1 MLSNPIPSVTAPA
14 GIFKGFVADECAQF
28 LGIRYATSER
38 YCAPIPYTYGS
49 EEHDCNTP
57 APYPVQLCSTI
68 ELTLTGIRYENLP
81 QEESCQYLSITVPK
95 DATPESRLPVMVWYY
110 GGSYRNGGCDN
121 PFYDRSPLARENR
134 VIVVG
139 INYRLSLLGFVKNR
153 EGGFANNGL
162 LDAIE
167 GLRWVNANI
176 AAFGGDPTNVT
187 IFGESAGGDLV
198 RCIMLSE
205 GTDDLYRR
213 AIIQSDPIGTWE
225 NRGEME
231 RKILDELNELPLDAP
246 VERLLE
252 AQKAITSHVTE
263 KGLAKHMIFAP
274 HAGVYPLPA
283 KEDEQ
288 KRLRE
293 VAPMHDLIIG
303 TNARETASYIGGN
316 KIASALDRNILTR
329 WIIEI
334 VLRKKT
340 MAIFTVP
347 TQKFAQL
354 YSSYGGKV
362 HLYSYFWRK
371 DQHVI
376 GAGHITELALLF
388 GGKGIEGTLMAQGF
402 PESAF
407 LEQGKPLRRLW
418 AEFARSGEI
427 FTKRIEEMIEFGE
440 FTPYGKEEGQER
452 TTSN

>member
-1 MLSNPIPSVTAPA
+1 MKSHTIPTVQTQA
-14 GIFKGFVADECAQF
+14 GTFKGFMADDCAQF
-28 LGIRYATSER
+28 FGIRFATSER
-38 YCAPIPYTYGS
+38 YCAPVPFSYGS
-49 EEHDCNTP
+49 AEHECTTP

-68 ELTLTGIRYENLP
+68 ELVLTGIHYENLP
-81 QEESCQYLSITVPK
+81 QEESCQYLSITVPEG
-95 DATPESRLPVMVWYY
+95 ATPESQLPVMVWFY

-121 PFYDRSPLARENR
+121 PFYDRSIIAKENG

-167 GLRWVNANI
+167 GLRWVKANI
-176 AAFGGDPTNVT
+176 ADFGGDPTNIT

-205 GTDDLYRR
+205 GTDDLYCR

-246 VERLLE
+246 VERILE
-252 AQKAITSHVTE
+252 AQQAITSHVTE

-283 KEDEQ
+283 KEDEER
-288 KRLRE
+288 RLRE
-293 VAPMHDLIIG
+293 VAPKHDILIG

-316 KIASALDRNILTR
+316 KLASTLDRNMLTR
-329 WIIEI
+329 WIIE
-334 VLRKKT
+334 LFLNKMTK
-340 MAIFTVP
+340 AIFREP
-347 TQKFAQL
+347 TQKFARL
-354 YSSYGGKV
+354 YADCGGKV

-371 DQHVI
+371 NQHVI

-388 GGKGIEGTLMAQGF
+388 GGKGIEGTLMAQGL
-402 PESAF
+402 PETAF
-407 LEQGKPLRRLW
+407 LEQGKPLRRVW
-418 AEFARSGEI
+418 AEFARTGEI
-427 FTKRIEEMIEFGE
+427 CTKRIEGMMEVETF
-440 FTPYGKEEGQER
+440 
-452 TTSN
+452 

>member
-1 MLSNPIPSVTAPA
+1 MPSKNIKYMTSHPIPAVHAPA
-14 GIFKGFVADECAQF
+14 GTFKGFTADGCAQF
-28 LGIRYATSER
+28 PGIRYATSER
-38 YCAPIPYTYGS
+38 YDVPVPFSYGS
-49 EEHDCNTP
+49 TEHECTTP

-68 ELTLTGIRYENLP
+68 ELNLTGIHYENLP
-81 QEESCQYLSITVPK
+81 QEESCQYLSITVPEG
-95 DATPESRLPVMVWYY
+95 ATPESRLPVMVWYY

-121 PFYDRSPLARENR
+121 PFYDRSTLAKENG

-176 AAFGGDPTNVT
+176 AAFGGDPTHVT

-205 GTDDLYRR
+205 GTDGLYRR

-246 VERLLE
+246 VERILE
-252 AQKAITSHVTE
+252 AQHAITGHVTE
-263 KGLAKHMIFAP
+263 KGLARHMIFAP
-274 HAGVYPLPA
+274 HAGVCPLPA
-283 KEDEQ
+283 QEDEER
-288 KRLRE
+288 RLRE
-293 VAPMHDLIIG
+293 VAPRHDLLIG
-303 TNARETASYIGGN
+303 TNARETASYLGGK
-316 KIASALDRNILTR
+316 KIASALDSNVLTR
-329 WIIEI
+329 WIIE
-334 VLRKKT
+334 LYLHK
-340 MAIFTVP
+340 MSEAIFIEP
-347 TQKFAQL
+347 TRKFARC
-354 YSSYGGKV
+354 YAGHGGKV

-371 DQHVI
+371 DRHLI

-388 GGKGIEGTLMAQGF
+388 GGKGIEGTLMAQGL

-407 LEQGKPLRRLW
+407 LEQGKPLRRVW
-418 AEFARSGEI
+418 AEFARTGEI
-427 FTKRIEEMIEFGE
+427 CTKRIEGMMEVETF
-440 FTPYGKEEGQER
+440 
-452 TTSN
+452 

>member
-1 MLSNPIPSVTAPA
+1 MQSSTIPTVQAQA
-14 GIFKGFVADECAQF
+14 GTFVGYVADGCHHF

-38 YCAPIPYTYGS
+38 YCGPVPFTYGNA
-49 EEHDCNTP
+49 EHECTSP

-68 ELTLTGIRYENLP
+68 ELTLTGIHYENLP
-81 QEESCQYLSITVPK
+81 QEESCQYLSITLPEGT
-95 DATPESRLPVMVWYY
+95 TPESRLPVMVWYY

-121 PFYDRSPLARENR
+121 PFYDRSPLARENG

-139 INYRLSLLGFVKNR
+139 INYRLSLLGFVKNL

-231 RKILDELNELPLDAP
+231 RKILDELNELPLDAS
-246 VERLLE
+246 VEQLLE
-252 AQKAITSHVTE
+252 AQKAITSHVVE

-274 HAGVYPLPA
+274 HAGEYPLPA

-293 VAPMHDLIIG
+293 VAPKHDLIIG

-316 KIASALDRNILTR
+316 KLASVLDRNILTR
-329 WIIEI
+329 WIIE
-334 VLRKKT
+334 LYLNKLTK
-340 MAIFTVP
+340 AIFREP
-347 TQKFAQL
+347 TRKFARL
-354 YSSYGGKV
+354 YADCGGKV

-371 DQHVI
+371 DKHVI

-388 GGKGIEGTLMAQGF
+388 GGKGIEGTLMAQGL
-402 PESAF
+402 PESEF
-407 LEQGKPLRRLW
+407 LEHGKPLRRIW
-418 AEFARSGEI
+418 AEFARSGELASE
-427 FTKRIEEMIEFGE
+427 RIEGMIE
-440 FTPYGKEEGQER
+440 KV
-452 TTSN
+452 SV

>member
-1 MLSNPIPSVTAPA
+1 MQSQTIPTVHAPA
-14 GIFKGFVADECAQF
+14 GTFKGFVADGCQQF
-28 LGIRYATSER
+28 LGIRYAISER
-38 YCAPIPYTYGS
+38 YCAPVPYMYGS
-49 EEHDCNTP
+49 SEHECTMP

-68 ELTLTGIRYENLP
+68 ELTLTGIHYENLP
-81 QEESCQYLSITVPK
+81 QEESCQYLSISVPES
-95 DATPESRLPVMVWYY
+95 ASLESRLPVMVWYY

-121 PFYDRSPLARENR
+121 PFYDRSTLVKENG

-167 GLRWVNANI
+167 GLRWVHDNI
-176 AAFGGDPTNVT
+176 ASFGGDPTNIT

-198 RCIMLSE
+198 RCIMFSE
-205 GTDDLYRR
+205 GTDGLYRR

-225 NRGEME
+225 NREEME

-274 HAGVYPLPA
+274 HRGVYPLPA

-288 KRLRE
+288 KRLLE
-293 VAPMHDLIIG
+293 VAPKHDLIIG

-316 KIASALDRNILTR
+316 KLASALDRNILTR
-329 WIIEI
+329 WIIE
-334 VLRKKT
+334 LYLNKMTK
-340 MAIFTVP
+340 AIFREP
-347 TQKFAQL
+347 TRKFARI
-354 YSSYGGKV
+354 YAECGGKV

-388 GGKGIEGTLMAQGF
+388 GGKGIEGTLMAQDL
-402 PESAF
+402 PETAF

-418 AEFARSGEI
+418 AEFARVGEI
-427 FTKRIEEMIEFGE
+427 SKERIEGMIEFE
-440 FTPYGKEEGQER
+440 
-452 TTSN
+452 

>member
-1 MLSNPIPSVTAPA
+1 MPSHPIPTVQTQV
-14 GIFKGFVADECAQF
+14 GTFKGFMSDDCAQF

-38 YCAPIPYTYGS
+38 YCAPVPFSYGS
-49 EEHDCNTP
+49 AEHECTTP

-68 ELTLTGIRYENLP
+68 ELTLTGIHYENLP
-81 QEESCQYLSITVPK
+81 QEESCQYLSITVPEG
-95 DATPESRLPVMVWYY
+95 ATSESRLPVMVWYY

-121 PFYDRSPLARENR
+121 PFYDRSIIAKENG

-176 AAFGGDPTNVT
+176 AAFGGDPTHVT
-187 IFGESAGGDLV
+187 LFGESAGGDLV
-198 RCIMLSE
+198 RCIMLSK
-205 GTDDLYRR
+205 GTDNLYHR

-231 RKILDELNELPLDAP
+231 RKILDELNELPVDAP

-263 KGLAKHMIFAP
+263 KGPAKHMIFAP
-274 HAGVYPLPA
+274 HSGVYPLPA
-283 KEDEQ
+283 MEDEE

-293 VAPMHDLIIG
+293 VAPKHDILIG

-316 KIASALDRNILTR
+316 KLASALDRNILTR
-329 WIIEI
+329 WIIE
-334 VLRKKT
+334 LFLKKMT
-340 MAIFTVP
+340 KAIFREP
-347 TQKFAQL
+347 TQKFARL
-354 YSSYGGKV
+354 YAGHGGKV

-371 DQHVI
+371 DRHLI

-388 GGKGIEGTLMAQGF
+388 GGKGIEGTLMAQGL

-407 LEQGKPLRRLW
+407 LEQGKPLRRIW
-418 AEFARSGEI
+418 ADFAKTGKVSTE
-427 FTKRIEEMIEFGE
+427 RIEGMMV
-440 FTPYGKEEGQER
+440 FTEINRHE
-452 TTSN
+452 N

>member
-1 MLSNPIPSVTAPA
+1 MKSHNIPTVQTQV
-14 GIFKGFVADECAQF
+14 GTFKGFMADECAQF

-38 YCAPIPYTYGS
+38 YCAPMPFTYEGA
-49 EEHDCNTP
+49 EHDCTTP

-68 ELTLTGIRYENLP
+68 ELVLTGIHYENLP
-81 QEESCQYLSITVPK
+81 QEESCQYLSITVPEG
-95 DATPESRLPVMVWYY
+95 ATSEHRLPVMVWYY

-121 PFYDRSPLARENR
+121 PFYDRSVLAKENG

-167 GLRWVNANI
+167 GLRWVKNNI
-176 AAFGGDPTNVT
+176 AAFGGDPTNIT

-205 GTDDLYRR
+205 GTDDLYRH
-213 AIIQSDPIGTWE
+213 AIIQSDPMGTWD
-225 NRGEME
+225 NREEME
-231 RKILDELNELPLDAP
+231 LKILDELNELPLDAQ
-246 VERLLE
+246 VEQILE
-252 AQKAITSHVTE
+252 AQRAITNHVTE

-283 KEDEQ
+283 KEDEE
-288 KRLRE
+288 RRWRE
-293 VAPMHDLIIG
+293 VAPKHDILIG

-329 WIIEI
+329 WILE
-334 VLRKKT
+334 LALKKKT
-340 MAIFTVP
+340 MAIFTEP
-347 TQKFAQL
+347 TRKFAQL
-354 YSSYGGKV
+354 YADCGGKV

-388 GGKGIEGTLMAQGF
+388 GGKGIDGTLMAQGL
-402 PESAF
+402 PETAF
-407 LEQGKPLRRLW
+407 LEHGKPLRRIW

-427 FTKRIEEMIEFGE
+427 SVERIEGMIEFRGILR
-440 FTPYGKEEGQER
+440 G
-452 TTSN
+452 

>member
-1 MLSNPIPSVTAPA
+1 MQSIPTVHTQV
-14 GIFKGFVADECAQF
+14 GTFKGFMSDDCAQF

-38 YCAPIPYTYGS
+38 YCAPVPFTYGNA
-49 EEHDCNTP
+49 EHECTTP

-68 ELTLTGIRYENLP
+68 EISLTGIHYENLP
-81 QEESCQYLSITVPK
+81 QEESCQYLSITVPEG
-95 DATPESRLPVMVWYY
+95 ATPESRLPVMVWYY

-121 PFYDRSPLARENR
+121 PFYDRSTLAKENG
-134 VIVVG
+134 VVVVG

-176 AAFGGDPTNVT
+176 AAFGGDPANVT

-198 RCIMLSE
+198 RCIMFSE
-205 GTDDLYRR
+205 GTDNLYRR

-246 VERLLE
+246 VERILE
-252 AQKAITSHVTE
+252 AQRAITSHVTE
-263 KGLAKHMIFAP
+263 KGPAKRMIFAP

-283 KEDEQ
+283 QEDEE

-293 VAPMHDLIIG
+293 VAPKHDLLIG
-303 TNARETASYIGGN
+303 TNAREAASYIGGN
-316 KIASALDRNILTR
+316 KLASAIDSNVLTR
-329 WIIEI
+329 WIIE
-334 VLRKKT
+334 LYLNKMSKL
-340 MAIFTVP
+340 IFIEP
-347 TQKFAQL
+347 TQKFARH
-354 YSSYGGKV
+354 YADYGGKV
-362 HLYSYFWRK
+362 YLYSYFWRK

-388 GGKGIEGTLMAQGF
+388 GGKGIEGTLMAQGL

-407 LEQGKPLRRLW
+407 LEQGKPLRRIW
-418 AEFARSGEI
+418 AEFARAGEI
-427 FTKRIEEMIEFGE
+427 VTEKIEGMIEVESF
-440 FTPYGKEEGQER
+440 
-452 TTSN
+452 

>member
-1 MLSNPIPSVTAPA
+1 MQSIPTVHTQV
-14 GIFKGFVADECAQF
+14 GTFKGFMSDDCAQF

-38 YCAPIPYTYGS
+38 YCAPVPFTYGNA
-49 EEHDCNTP
+49 EHRCTTP

-68 ELTLTGIRYENLP
+68 EMSLTGIHYENLP
-81 QEESCQYLSITVPK
+81 QEESCQYLSITVPEG
-95 DATPESRLPVMVWYY
+95 ATPESRLPVMVWYY

-121 PFYDRSPLARENR
+121 PFYDRSTLAKENG
-134 VIVVG
+134 VVVVG

-176 AAFGGDPTNVT
+176 AAFGGDPANVT

-198 RCIMLSE
+198 RCIMFSE
-205 GTDDLYRR
+205 GTDNLYRR

-246 VERLLE
+246 VERILE
-252 AQKAITSHVTE
+252 AQRAITSHVTE
-263 KGLAKHMIFAP
+263 KGPAKRMIFAP

-283 KEDEQ
+283 QEDEE

-293 VAPMHDLIIG
+293 VAPKHDLLIG
-303 TNARETASYIGGN
+303 TNAREAASYIGGN
-316 KIASALDRNILTR
+316 KLASAIDSNVLTR
-329 WIIEI
+329 WIIE
-334 VLRKKT
+334 LYLNKMSKL
-340 MAIFTVP
+340 IFIEP
-347 TQKFAQL
+347 TQKFARH
-354 YSSYGGKV
+354 YADYGGKV
-362 HLYSYFWRK
+362 YLYSYFWRK

-388 GGKGIEGTLMAQGF
+388 GGKGIEGTLMAQGL

-407 LEQGKPLRRLW
+407 LEQGKPLRRIW
-418 AEFARSGEI
+418 AEFARTGEI
-427 FTKRIEEMIEFGE
+427 VTEKIEGMIEVESF
-440 FTPYGKEEGQER
+440 
-452 TTSN
+452 

>member
-1 MLSNPIPSVTAPA
+1 MQPHPIPTVHAPA
-14 GIFKGFVADECAQF
+14 GTFKGFMADECQQF

-38 YCAPIPYTYGS
+38 YCAPEPFTYVGA
-49 EEHDCNTP
+49 EHYCTTP

-68 ELTLTGIRYENLP
+68 ELTLTGIHYENLP
-81 QEESCQYLSITVPK
+81 QEESCQYLSITVPGG
-95 DATPESRLPVMVWYY
+95 ATSENRLPVMVWYY

-121 PFYDRSPLARENR
+121 PFYDRSVLANEND

-167 GLRWVNANI
+167 GLRWVKANI
-176 AAFGGDPTNVT
+176 AAFGGDPTNIT

-205 GTDDLYRR
+205 GTDDLYHR
-213 AIIQSDPIGTWE
+213 AIIQSDPMGTLK
-225 NRGEME
+225 NREEME
-231 RKILDELNELPLDAP
+231 RKILDELNELPVDAP
-246 VERLLE
+246 VERILE
-252 AQKAITSHVTE
+252 AQQAITSHVTE

-283 KEDEQ
+283 KEDEG
-288 KRLRE
+288 KRWCE
-293 VAPMHDLIIG
+293 VAPKHDILIG

-316 KIASALDRNILTR
+316 KLASALDRNVLTR
-329 WIIEI
+329 WIIELI
-334 VLRKKT
+334 LKKKT
-340 MAIFTVP
+340 MAIFTRP

-354 YSSYGGKV
+354 YADCGGKV

-388 GGKGIEGTLMAQGF
+388 GGKGIEGTLMAQGL
-402 PESAF
+402 PKSAF
-407 LEQGKPLRRLW
+407 LEQGKPLRRVW
-418 AEFARSGEI
+418 AEFARKGEI
-427 FTKRIEEMIEFGE
+427 SSERVEEMIEFR
-440 FTPYGKEEGQER
+440 KL
-452 TTSN
+452 

>member
-1 MLSNPIPSVTAPA
+1 MQSQTLPTVHATA
-14 GIFKGFVADECAQF
+14 GTFKGFLADECAQF

-38 YCAPIPYTYGS
+38 YCAPVPFTYEGA
-49 EEHDCNTP
+49 EHDCTTP

-68 ELTLTGIRYENLP
+68 ELTLTGIHYENLP
-81 QEESCQYLSITVPK
+81 QEESCQYLSITVPEG
-95 DATPESRLPVMVWYY
+95 ATLESHLPVMVWYY

-121 PFYDRSPLARENR
+121 PFYDRSVLAKENG

-167 GLRWVNANI
+167 GLRWVKSNI
-176 AAFGGDPTNVT
+176 AAFGGDPTNIT
-187 IFGESAGGDLV
+187 LFGESAGGDLV

-213 AIIQSDPIGTWE
+213 AIIQSDPMGTLE
-225 NRGEME
+225 NREEME

-246 VERLLE
+246 VERILE
-252 AQKAITSHVTE
+252 AQQAITSHVTE
-263 KGLAKHMIFAP
+263 KGLAKHLIFAP

-283 KEDEQ
+283 KEDEE

-293 VAPMHDLIIG
+293 VAPKHDILIG

-316 KIASALDRNILTR
+316 KLASALDRNFLTH
-329 WIIEI
+329 WIIEL
-334 VLRKKT
+334 VLKKKT
-340 MAIFTVP
+340 MAIFTGP
-347 TQKFAQL
+347 TRKFAQL
-354 YSSYGGKV
+354 YADCGGNV
-362 HLYSYFWRK
+362 HLYSFFWRK

-388 GGKGIEGTLMAQGF
+388 GGKGIDGTLMAQGL

-407 LEQGKPLRRLW
+407 LEHGKPLRRIW
-418 AEFARSGEI
+418 AEFARAGLISVE
-427 FTKRIEEMIEFGE
+427 RIEGMIEFR
-440 FTPYGKEEGQER
+440 KL
-452 TTSN
+452 

>member
-1 MLSNPIPSVTAPA
+1 MKSHTIPTVQTQA
-14 GIFKGFVADECAQF
+14 GTFKGFMADDCAQF
-28 LGIRYATSER
+28 FGIRFATSER
-38 YCAPIPYTYGS
+38 YCAPVPFTYEGT
-49 EEHDCNTP
+49 EHDCTTP

-68 ELTLTGIRYENLP
+68 ELVLTGIHYENLP
-81 QEESCQYLSITVPK
+81 QEESCQYLSITVPEG
-95 DATPESRLPVMVWYY
+95 ATPESQLPVMVWFY

-121 PFYDRSPLARENR
+121 PFYDRSVLAKENG

-167 GLRWVNANI
+167 GLRWVKANI
-176 AAFGGDPTNVT
+176 AAFGGDPTNIT

-205 GTDDLYRR
+205 GTDDLYCR

-246 VERLLE
+246 VERILE
-252 AQKAITSHVTE
+252 AQQAITSHVTE

-283 KEDEQ
+283 KEDEER
-288 KRLRE
+288 RLRE
-293 VAPMHDLIIG
+293 VAPKHDILIG

-316 KIASALDRNILTR
+316 KLASALDRNILTR
-329 WIIEI
+329 WILE
-334 VLRKKT
+334 LALHKKT
-340 MAIFTVP
+340 MAIFAEP
-347 TQKFAQL
+347 TRKFAQL
-354 YSSYGGKV
+354 YADCGGKV

-371 DQHVI
+371 NQHVI

-388 GGKGIEGTLMAQGF
+388 GGKGIEGTLMAQGL
-402 PESAF
+402 PETAF
-407 LEQGKPLRRLW
+407 LEHGKPLRRIW
-418 AEFARSGEI
+418 ADFAKTGKVSTE
-427 FTKRIEEMIEFGE
+427 RIEGMMVFAEINGCE
-440 FTPYGKEEGQER
+440 
-452 TTSN
+452 N